1 MASNYIN
8 IKINFKDGNI
18 HFTKDENPGPP
29 SPFDTDEDDDKVNN
43 VRVELGIAKVFH
55 KVLNLIKADADLFQR
70 EDFELLG
77 EMLSKLLFGKTK
89 GNEDCRNYIMR
100 EVEQTL
106 KINNPSGKKICR
118 IFLEFDQRSEVAML
132 PWEYTLY
139 KPRTSQG
146 GSFYI
151 SANNTS
157 RFHLMRRVKEKSY
170 DGFPADKLLVI
181 VLLNV
186 EGNANATPPIDQRY
200 NEARKVREM
209 FGNLEKQHNNLIV
222 EYLENIPFVELSGK
236 IKEICARYGQ
246 PLVYAVHYV
255 GHAILRE
262 QTGRL
267 AVREDTTKDINWMND
282 KKFAASF
289 SREIL
294 GLERQP
300 ALACFQACDSAKIG
314 SSNGQLHGVAYEF
327 ALLNIPAVV
336 GMQNEVNT
344 PTSCAFFEVFY
355 TSILAAKD
363 VGEAITNGRDYL
375 GKNLKQNGPY
385 TDNSFGS
392 PVLFIT
398 TPEPIRLLKP
408 PASVPV
414 ERKGSPKTR
423 SGYLTPPDA
432 SENIVENSSIKA
444 KTPALEERTA
454 IANINETSSEI
465 PVTAIVS
472 EGATDMITNRPSSSF
487 NQS

>member
-1 MASNYIN
+1 
-8 IKINFKDGNI
+8 
-18 HFTKDENPGPP
+18 
-29 SPFDTDEDDDKVNN
+29 
-43 VRVELGIAKVFH
+43 
-55 KVLNLIKADADLFQR
+55 
-70 EDFELLG
+70 
-77 EMLSKLLFGKTK
+77 
-89 GNEDCRNYIMR
+89 MR

-118 IFLEFDQRSEVAML
+118 IFLEFDQHSEVAML

-139 KPRTSQG
+139 KPRTSPG
-146 GSFYI
+146 TPSFYI

-157 RFHLMRRVKEKSY
+157 RFHLMRRVKEIY
-170 DGFPADKLLVI
+170 YNRPPADKLLVI

-186 EGNANATPPIDQRY
+186 EGNGNAAPPIDQRY
-200 NEARKVREM
+200 GEAQKVREM
-209 FGNLEKQHNNLIV
+209 FGNLEKQHDNLKV
-222 EYLENIPFVELSGK
+222 EYLENIPFTKLSDN
-236 IKEICARYGQ
+236 IATICEAWSVNYGQ
-246 PLVYAVHYV
+246 PPVYAIHYV
-255 GHAILRE
+255 GHAIFRE

-267 AVREDTTKDINWMND
+267 AVREDMAKDIDWMND
-282 KKFAASF
+282 KKFASRF
-289 SREIL
+289 SWEKL
-294 GLERQP
+294 GDAPQP

-344 PTSCAFFEVFY
+344 PASCTFFKVFY
-355 TSILAAKD
+355 TSILTAKD
-363 VGEAITNGRDYL
+363 VGEAVTNGRDYL
-375 GKNLKQNGPY
+375 GRNLKENALPY

-465 PVTAIVS
+465 PATAIVS